1 MSLYQRAVL
10 MIILAGAFLSTA
22 GLGIRLLHDANGMEI
37 VFYRALGMVFFM
49 LGVLRVRGGS
59 GALKGLARVD
69 RNDMLAAVFYAVASF
84 TVVFAILHTTVAN
97 VMFIISLAPFIA
109 ALLGRVVLG
118 ERVGLRT
125 WIAIAVA
132 TVGVLIMVEGGISGD
147 GYLGIALAFA
157 MAVAYASFTVTL
169 RHGKSGD
176 MIPAVCWAGAI
187 VAVVALL
194 SRQVGVPS
202 AHDLLICVGLGV
214 FQTGVGALLMVLG
227 SRHVPAAQIAFLA
240 MLEVVLSPVWVWLV
254 VGETPAAASLLGGGV
269 ILAAIAY
276 QALGSMERKSPA

>member
-22 GLGIRLLHDANGMEI
+22 GLGIRLLEGANGMEI
-37 VFYRALGMVFFM
+37 VFYRALGMAFFM
-49 LGVLRVRGGS
+49 LGVLIVRRGTS
-59 GALKGLARVD
+59 AFKDLIKID
-69 RNDMLAAVFYAVASF
+69 RTDLLAAVFYAVASF
-84 TVVFAILHTTVAN
+84 TIVFAILHTTVAN
-97 VMFIISLAPFIA
+97 VMFIVSLAPFIA

-125 WIAIAVA
+125 WIAIGVA
-132 TVGVLIMVEGGISGD
+132 IAGVLIMVEGGLSGD

-169 RHGKSGD
+169 RHGSGGD
-176 MIPAVCWAGAI
+176 MMPAICWAGAI
-187 VAVVALL
+187 VAVVAMLTT
-194 SRQVGVPS
+194 QVGVPS
-202 AHDLLICVGLGV
+202 PRDLLICLGLGV
-214 FQTGVGALLMVLG
+214 FQTGLGALLMVLG

-254 VGETPAAASLLGGGV
+254 VGETPAAASLLGGAV
-269 ILAAIAY
+269 ILGAISY
-276 QALGSMERKSPA
+276 QALGSLDQQSPA